1 MLKNKKL
8 YAIGLVIFLLTP
20 FTINSAFATDNGA
33 FSVQVTS
40 CSKTGP
46 TLGTIPGLVTASP
59 IIAGGSNTTALGS
72 YYVDFNCDTTPLT
85 VSVSMTSLS
94 KESGDYITFTG
105 ITYQAAI
112 PSWVGADA
120 SANRPA
126 LVMSESPQTGIT
138 LTPQLASTRAT
149 WIPSL
154 TVSVPAGQ
162 AIGTYTS
169 TLTTSIV

>member
-1 MLKNKKL
+1 
-8 YAIGLVIFLLTP
+8 
-20 FTINSAFATDNGA
+20 
-33 FSVQVTS
+33 
-40 CSKTGP
+40 
-46 TLGTIPGLVTASP
+46 
-59 IIAGGSNTTALGS
+59 
-72 YYVDFNCDTTPLT
+72 
-85 VSVSMTSLS
+85 MTSLS
-94 KESGDYITFTG
+94 KDGGEYIPFTG

-120 SANRPA
+120 SNTRPE
-126 LVMSESPQTGIT
+126 LVMSASAQTGMT

-169 TLTTSIV
+169 VLTTSVA